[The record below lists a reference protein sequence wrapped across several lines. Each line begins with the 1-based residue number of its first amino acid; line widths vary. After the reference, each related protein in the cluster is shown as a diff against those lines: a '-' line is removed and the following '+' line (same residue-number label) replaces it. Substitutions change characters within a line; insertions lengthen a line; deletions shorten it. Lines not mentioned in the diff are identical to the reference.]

1 MNPEHDDDLRA
12 LFDATAEEASGPV
25 LTKLQARA
33 REIPAARRPWWSKLA
48 LPGFAL
54 LAGAA
59 ATALLLRASPQAP
72 LPEPSPVAIAV
83 VTPQA
88 SAPVAAEEPE
98 HDVIATEDV
107 DDELAG
113 LEAVAWGEPDD
124 LWGGAGVEA
133 DLESDELLA
142 ALDSWMEEDG

>member
-12 LFDATAEEASGPV
+12 LFDATAEEASGPI

-33 REIPAARRPWWSKLA
+33 REIPTARRPWWSKLA

-59 ATALLLRASPQAP
+59 ATALLLRAGPQAP

-83 VTPQA
+83 ATPQA

-98 HDVIATEDV
+98 RDVIATEDE

-124 LWGGAGVEA
+124 LWGGVGVEVDA
-133 DLESDELLA
+133 ESDELLA

>member
-1 MNPEHDDDLRA
+1 LRA
-12 LFDATAEEASGPV
+12 G
-25 LTKLQARA
+25 
-33 REIPAARRPWWSKLA
+33 
-48 LPGFAL
+48 
-54 LAGAA
+54 
-59 ATALLLRASPQAP
+59 PQAP

-83 VTPQA
+83 ATPQA

-98 HDVIATEDV
+98 RDVIATEDE

-124 LWGGAGVEA
+124 LWGGVGVEVDA
-133 DLESDELLA
+133 ESDELLA